1 MKSLQFVYKFTSS
14 DETEQ
19 TDETSMIDQLCQL
32 ICSFIISWN
41 WKYASLIIIQN
52 WLIKLSK
59 YVTTYFY
66 DLNLTQQQLH
76 KNMFYSWVR

>member
-14 DETEQ
+14 DET
-19 TDETSMIDQLCQL
+19 SMIDQLCQL
-32 ICSFIISWN
+32 TCSFIISWN